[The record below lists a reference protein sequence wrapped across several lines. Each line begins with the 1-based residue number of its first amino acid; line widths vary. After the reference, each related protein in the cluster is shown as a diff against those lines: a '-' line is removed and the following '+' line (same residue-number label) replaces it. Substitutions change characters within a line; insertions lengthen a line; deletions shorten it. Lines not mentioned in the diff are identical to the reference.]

1 MAFWSNWFGGR
12 KPPAAS
18 PLASLQNAG
27 GGLVITTSE
36 QLEEALRSGTL
47 IASGAMVT
55 PEAAMRVAAVYASV
69 RIIAG
74 AVATLP
80 LHIKRRVDDRTRED
94 ASDTPIWT
102 VLRRK
107 PNRWQT
113 PSQFRRM
120 LQAHLLLRGNAYA
133 MIVCSRGQVQ
143 ELIPLHPDRV
153 EVKQRDDL
161 ALEYLYTRQDGR
173 RIQLAQAE
181 MFHLVGLTL
190 DGVHGV
196 SPITYARETIGL
208 SLAMEDH
215 GASTF
220 RNGARVSGVLKH
232 PNKLGPEAVANLKAG
247 LEEFRSGGE
256 QEGKNLI
263 LEEGMDYARI
273 AMTAEDAQWI
283 ESRKFSRSDI
293 AMFFGVPPHM
303 IGDTE
308 KSTSWGTGIE
318 QQSIGFV
325 AYTLEDHLTMWE
337 EAINRDLIGAD
348 DTLYARFN
356 RAALVKGDIKA
367 RWEAYV
373 KGLQWGVWS
382 PNEIRALEDENP
394 RDGGDVFYPPPNTAG
409 VPADE
414 DRHRH
419 ENDGGSDAD
428 INPNDEDRTR

>member
-1 MAFWSNWFGGR
+1 MAFWSNWFGGP
-12 KPPAAS
+12 KSPAAS
-18 PLASLQNAG
+18 PRASFQDTG
-27 GGLVITTSE
+27 GGLVIATSQ
-36 QLEEALRSGTL
+36 QLEEALRSGAVT
-47 IASGAMVT
+47 ASGATVT
-55 PEAAMRVAAVYASV
+55 PDSAMRVAAVYACV
-69 RIIAG
+69 RIISG

-80 LHIKRRVDDRTRED
+80 LHIKRRVDERTRQD
-94 ASDTPIWT
+94 ASDTPIWK
-102 VLRRK
+102 VLRRR

-133 MIVCSRGQVQ
+133 MIVRSRGTVQ

-153 EVKQRDDL
+153 EVKQDDDL
-161 ALEYLYTRQDGR
+161 GLEYIYTRQDGR
-173 RIQLAQAE
+173 RIRLHQDE
-181 MFHLVGLTL
+181 VFHLVGLTL

-196 SPITYARETIGL
+196 SAISYARETIGL

-232 PNKLGPEAVANLKAG
+232 PNKLGPEAVAHLKAG

-273 AMTAEDAQWI
+273 AMTAEDAQWL
-283 ESRKFSRSDI
+283 EARKFSRTDI

-337 EAINRDLIGAD
+337 EAINRDLIGAND
-348 DTLYARFN
+348 ILYARFN

-373 KGLQWGVWS
+373 KGLQWGVYS
-382 PNEIRALEDENP
+382 PNEIRALEDQNP
-394 RDGGDVFYPPPNTAG
+394 RDGGDVFYPPPYTAG
-409 VPADE
+409 TPITDDSDHDRSSLEE
-414 DRHRH
+414 DT
-419 ENDGGSDAD
+419 D
-428 INPNDEDRTR
+428 T

>member
-1 MAFWSNWFGGR
+1 MAFWSNWFGGA

-18 PLASLQNAG
+18 PRASFQDTG
-27 GGLVITTSE
+27 GGIVITTAQ
-36 QLEEALRSGTL
+36 QLEEALRSGAVT
-47 IASGAMVT
+47 ASGTTVT
-55 PEAAMRVAAVYASV
+55 PNSAMRVAAVYACV
-69 RIIAG
+69 RIISG

-80 LHIKRRVDDRTRED
+80 LHIKRRVDERTRQD

-102 VLRRK
+102 VLRRR

-133 MIVCSRGQVQ
+133 MIVRSRGNVQ

-153 EVKQRDDL
+153 EVKQTDDL
-161 ALEYLYTRQDGR
+161 TLEYTYKRQDGR
-173 RIQLAQAE
+173 RIQLAQTE
-181 MFHLVGLTL
+181 VFHLVGLTL

-196 SPITYARETIGL
+196 SAISYARETIGL

-232 PNKLGPEAVANLKAG
+232 PNKLGPEAVAHLKAG

-273 AMTAEDAQWI
+273 AMTAEDAQWL
-283 ESRKFSRSDI
+283 EARKFSRTDI

-348 DTLYARFN
+348 DNLYARFN

-367 RWEAYV
+367 RWDAYV
-373 KGLQWGVWS
+373 KGLQWGVYS
-382 PNEIRALEDENP
+382 PNEIRALEDQNP

-409 VPADE
+409 APIT
-414 DRHRH
+414 
-419 ENDGGSDAD
+419 NDGDGDRDGSSLEED
-428 INPNDEDRTR
+428 IDI